1 MTIKRIGPLSA
12 AKITGT
18 LYALL
23 GLIAGGIVSLIS
35 MLGGFASASPEG
47 AALGALFGM
56 GAIVLF
62 PLLYGGGGFLAT
74 LLGAWLYNLVAG
86 FVGGVEM
93 DIQ

>member
-23 GLIAGGIVSLIS
+23 GVLIGGVVSLIS
-35 MLGGFASASPEG
+35 MLGGFASASAEG

-56 GAIVLF
+56 GAIVIF
-62 PLLYGGGGFLAT
+62 PVLYGGGGFVAT

-86 FVGGVEM
+86 FVGGMEM
-93 DIQ
+93 DVE